1 MLKKLAILIGM
12 LALAAGTAFAQKV
25 VTLDIDQVLTAF
37 SKTAAI
43 KAEVEADQKDA
54 ESLLK
59 IKVDEFQKQ
68 REKLTAAQQKLEA
81 DRGNPTLSK
90 AAVAKAE
97 EEVKKT
103 LEEAVKMEQDLRRS
117 QQEMRELLQSKFTQK
132 TNVVLQEDI
141 FPRIKEIAKAHGA
154 DIVLNARV
162 GILFA
167 EPSVNITE
175 ELIERLKKDFPQE
188 EKPAA
193 VSAAEPAK

>member
-68 REKLTAAQQKLEA
+68 REKLTAAQQKLET

-90 AAVAKAE
+90 AADAKAE

-103 LEEAVKMEQDLRRS
+103 
-117 QQEMRELLQSKFTQK
+117 
-132 TNVVLQEDI
+132 
-141 FPRIKEIAKAHGA
+141 
-154 DIVLNARV
+154 
-162 GILFA
+162 
-167 EPSVNITE
+167 
-175 ELIERLKKDFPQE
+175 
-188 EKPAA
+188 
-193 VSAAEPAK
+193 